1 MIKARDRYSQ
11 LTRGRTQF
19 LHTAVECS
27 RLTLPYLV
35 QEDLSSR
42 PEHQK
47 LHTPWQSVGSK
58 SVVNLA
64 AKLMLALIPPQ
75 TTFFKLQ
82 IRDDKLGE
90 EIAPEVKS
98 ELDLA
103 FSKLERMVMDY
114 INASS
119 DRVVV
124 HQALKHLIVS
134 GNALIFMGKEGL
146 KNYPLNRYVVNRDGN
161 GYVCE
166 IVTKELISRKML
178 ELDLPESLPNSPGDD
193 GYSTGSKD
201 QDVEVYT
208 YVRQDENSGRW
219 VWHQEAFDKII
230 PGSRSTAPK
239 NTSPWL
245 VLRFNTVDGEDYGR
259 GRVEEF
265 LGDIRSLEGL
275 SQALVEGSAAA
286 SKVVFLVSPS
296 STTKPKTIAD
306 AGNGAIVQG
315 RPDDVGVIQVGK
327 TADFRTAAEQMQNLE
342 RRINEA
348 FLVLQVRQSERTTA
362 EEVRLT
368 QMELEQQLGGLFSL
382 LTVEFLVPYLNRT
395 LHILQR
401 TNQLP
406 KIPKDLVRPEIVAGV
421 NALGRGQDQQSL
433 VSFITTIANTMGP
446 EVMAKY
452 LDPGEYVKRL
462 AAAQGI
468 DVLNLVKTPET
479 MAQEKQQQ
487 MQQMQ
492 QQALVQQAGQLASAP
507 MADPSKNPAM
517 GRMLNDGYDQLNEQ
531 QAIPP
536 DEGEAEEA
544 LPSEGFET

>member
-1 MIKARDRYSQ
+1 MKARDRYTQ
-11 LTRGRTQF
+11 LTRGRSQF
-19 LHTAVECS
+19 LDTAVECS
-27 RLTLPYLV
+27 RLTLPYLI
-35 QEDLSSR
+35 QEDLTSR
-42 PEHQK
+42 PTHQK

-64 AKLMLALIPPQ
+64 AKLMLALLPPQ
-75 TTFFKLQ
+75 TSFFKLQ

-90 EIAPEVKS
+90 EIAPEIRS
-98 ELDLA
+98 ELDLT
-103 FSKLERMVMDY
+103 FSKLERMVMDH

-134 GNALIFMGKEGL
+134 GNALIFMGKDGL
-146 KNYPLNRYVVNRDGN
+146 KNYPLQRYVVNRDGDGN
-161 GYVCE
+161 ICE

-178 ELDLPESLPNSPGDD
+178 GTDLPESLPNSPGDD
-193 GYSTGSKD
+193 GYKTGSDD

-208 YVRQDENSGRW
+208 YVRLDDNGRW
-219 VWHQEAFDKII
+219 VWHQEAFDLIL
-230 PGSRSTAPK
+230 PGSRSTSPK

-296 STTKPKTIAD
+296 STTKPKTIAE

-327 TADFRTAAEQMQNLE
+327 TADFRTAAEQMANLE
-342 RRINEA
+342 RRISEA

-401 TNQLP
+401 TNKLP

-433 VSFITTIANTMGP
+433 VMFIQTIAQTMGP
-446 EVMAKY
+446 EVMAQF
-452 LDPGEYVKRL
+452 LNPGEYIKRL

-468 DVLNLVKTPET
+468 DVLNLVKTAET
-479 MAQEKQQQ
+479 MEQEKQQA
-487 MQQMQ
+487 MQEQ
-492 QQALVQQAGQLASAP
+492 QQAALINQAGQLASSP
-507 MADPSKNPAM
+507 MADPSKNPSL
-517 GRMLNDGYDQLNEQ
+517 GRGLNDGYDQLNAEQ
-531 QAIPP
+531 TIPP
-536 DEGEAEEA
+536 EEGED
-544 LPSEGFET
+544 PEGITPPGLET

>member
-1 MIKARDRYSQ
+1 MKARDRYNQ

-47 LHTPWQSVGSK
+47 LHTPWQSVGAK

-75 TTFFKLQ
+75 TSFFKLQ
-82 IRDDKLGE
+82 VRDDKLGVE
-90 EIAPEVKS
+90 FPREVKS
-98 ELDLA
+98 ELDLS
-103 FSKLERMVMDY
+103 FSKMEKMVMDY
-114 INASS
+114 ISASS

-134 GNALIFMGKEGL
+134 GNALIFMGKDGL

-161 GYVCE
+161 GNVCE
-166 IVTKELISRKML
+166 IVTKELISRKIL
-178 ELDLPESLPNSPGDD
+178 GQDLPVPLPNPPGDD
-193 GYSTGSKD
+193 GYKTGSDD

-208 YVRQDENSGRW
+208 YVRLDDNGRW
-219 VWHQEAFDKII
+219 VWHQEAFDNIL

-342 RRINEA
+342 RRIGEA
-348 FLVLQVRQSERTTA
+348 FLVLSVRESERTTA

-382 LTVEFLVPYLNRT
+382 LTVEFLIPYLNRT

-401 TNQLP
+401 NKEIP
-406 KIPKDLVRPEIVAGV
+406 KIPKDLVRPQIVAGV

-433 VSFITTIANTMGP
+433 VQFAQTLTQTMGP
-446 EVMAKY
+446 EIMAKF
-452 LDPGEYVKRL
+452 LDAGEYVKRL

-479 MAQEKQQQ
+479 MAAEKAQQQ
-487 MQQMQ
+487 QDYAQQSMVDQ
-492 QQALVQQAGQLASAP
+492 ASAFAKAP
-507 MADPSKNPAM
+507 GMDPSKNPAI
-517 GRMLNDGYDQLNEQ
+517 GRALNDGYDQLNDSSQGE
-531 QAIPP
+531 PP
-536 DEGEAEEA
+536 NQGAEET
-544 LPSEGFET
+544 PPEG

>member
-1 MIKARDRYSQ
+1 MKARDRYTQ
-11 LTRGRTQF
+11 LSRGRSQF
-19 LHTAVECS
+19 LDTAVECS
-27 RLTLPYLV
+27 RLTLPYLI

-42 PEHQK
+42 PTHQK
-47 LHTPWQSVGSK
+47 LHTPWQSVAAK
-58 SVVNLA
+58 CTVNLA
-64 AKLMLALIPPQ
+64 AKLMLALLPPQ
-75 TTFFKLQ
+75 TSFFKLQ
-82 IRDDKLGE
+82 IKDDKLGVE
-90 EIAPEVKS
+90 FPPEVRS
-98 ELDLA
+98 ELDLSFA
-103 FSKLERMVMDY
+103 KMERMIMDH

-134 GNALIFMGKEGL
+134 GNALIFMGKDGL

-161 GYVCE
+161 GNICE
-166 IVTKELISRKML
+166 IVTKELISRKIL
-178 ELDLPESLPNSPGDD
+178 GEDLPVPLPNSPGDD
-193 GYSTGSKD
+193 GHKTGSDD

-208 YVRQDENSGRW
+208 YVRYDKNGRW
-219 VWHQEAFDKII
+219 VWHQEAFDNIL

-239 NTSPWL
+239 NASPWL

-286 SKVVFLVSPS
+286 AKVVFLVSPS
-296 STTKPKTIAD
+296 STTTPKTIAD

-315 RPDDVGVIQVGK
+315 RPDDVGVVQVGK

-342 RRINEA
+342 RRISDA

-382 LTVEFLVPYLNRT
+382 LTVEFLVPYLDRT

-401 TNQLP
+401 NREIP
-406 KIPKDLVRPEIVAGV
+406 KIPKDIVHPTIVAGV
-421 NALGRGQDQQSL
+421 NAIGRGQAQESL
-433 VSFITTIANTMGP
+433 VTFAQTLAQTMGP
-446 EVMAKY
+446 EIMAKF
-452 LDPGEYVKRL
+452 LDAGEYVKRL

-479 MAQEKQQQ
+479 MQMEKEQQQ
-487 MQQMQ
+487 QEMQQAEM
-492 QQALVQQAGQLASAP
+492 VKQAGQFASSP
-507 MADPSKNPAM
+507 MMDPSKNEAANE
-517 GRMLNDGYDQLNEQ
+517 LIKETKDQLTNGNNQGE
-531 QAIPP
+531 PP
-536 DEGEAEEA
+536 DQG
-544 LPSEGFET
+544 

>member
-1 MIKARDRYSQ
+1 MNARDRYTQ
-11 LTRGRTQF
+11 LTKGRSQF
-19 LHTAVECS
+19 LDTAVECS
-27 RLTLPYLV
+27 RLTLPYLI

-42 PEHQK
+42 PTHQK
-47 LHTPWQSVGSK
+47 LHTPWQSVGAK
-58 SVVNLA
+58 ATVNLA
-64 AKLMLALIPPQ
+64 AKLMLALLPPQ
-75 TTFFKLQ
+75 TSFFKLQ
-82 IRDDKLGE
+82 IRDDKLGSD
-90 EIAPEVKS
+90 IPREVRS
-98 ELDLA
+98 ELDLS
-103 FSKLERMVMDY
+103 FSKMERMVMDY
-114 INASS
+114 INASN

-146 KNYPLNRYVVNRDGN
+146 KNYPLNRYVINRDGN
-161 GYVCE
+161 GNVCE
-166 IVTKELISRKML
+166 IVTKELVSRRVL
-178 ELDLPESLPNSPGDD
+178 GEDLPMPLPNSPGDD
-193 GYSTGSKD
+193 GYKTGSD
-201 QDVEVYT
+201 DHDVEVYT
-208 YVRQDENSGRW
+208 YVRLDENGRW
-219 VWHQEAFDKII
+219 IWHQEVDKMIL

-327 TADFRTAAEQMQNLE
+327 TADFRTAAEQMQTLE
-342 RRINEA
+342 RRIADA
-348 FLVLQVRQSERTTA
+348 FLILQVRQSERTTA

-382 LTVEFLVPYLNRT
+382 LTVEFLIPYLNRT

-401 TNQLP
+401 NRELP
-406 KIPKDLVRPEIVAGV
+406 KIPKDLVRPQIVAGV

-433 VSFITTIANTMGP
+433 IMFIQTLAQTMGP
-446 EVMAKY
+446 EVIGQF
-452 LDPGEYVKRL
+452 LDPSEFIKRL

-468 DVLNLVKTPET
+468 DVLNLVKSAET
-479 MAQEKQQQ
+479 MEQEREAA
-487 MQQMQ
+487 MQ
-492 QQALVQQAGQLASAP
+492 QQQQQILMEQAGALAGSP
-507 MADPSKNPAM
+507 MADPSKNPAL
-517 GRMLNDGYDQLNEQ
+517 GRTLNDGYDQLQANAPNETIQ
-531 QAIPP
+531 
-536 DEGEAEEA
+536 AEEGGQEA
-544 LPSEGFET
+544 PPEG